1 MPEPW
6 YSPLVMRHPG
16 SRNDETDRCQFSKS
30 SAQMFV
36 LALTPHS
43 SHRRTSIPV
52 RGTPYGTRV
61 PKSRVFPLSSLGTYR
76 AISVGPEWIGI
87 RAGAYRFVQVGSPR
101 QATLERSPLRWE
113 ILGRRVGDG
122 REILAEPRPGSIA
135 TNSLA
140 IRCTLLPARVAS
152 SRERPFVAR
161 VSISSPGKK

>member
-1 MPEPW
+1 MTHQPKW
-6 YSPLVMRHPG
+6 G
-16 SRNDETDRCQFSKS
+16 
-30 SAQMFV
+30 
-36 LALTPHS
+36 LAISHFQRPKWLT
-43 SHRRTSIPV
+43 SHTSLQPPTNLIPV